1 MRNSGQ
7 LVDWCL
13 IYRLVWEN
21 LKHRPVRTLLS
32 AIFIGI
38 SVTLILTIVGLSKGV
53 LDDVKERAR
62 GTGADIVI
70 RPPSSTVLSF
80 SGNMKGGEKITERV
94 RQLPHVAIATGVLI
108 EQPQIGQSIQ
118 GIDLDEF
125 NAMSGGFTYREGG
138 PFQGPDDMMVDENY
152 AESKHLHAGS
162 TLDLGNGKI
171 WHIRAV
177 VVPGKLSQLFTERK
191 ALQELYSAR
200 GDVSVIYVKV
210 DQPAN
215 IPSVKADLSD
225 LLEDYKVY
233 TMEELISAMSID
245 NVSLVK
251 GFINV
256 VIGIAVI
263 VGFLVVLLTMYTA
276 VLERTREIGIL
287 KALGAS
293 PGYILGVLM
302 RESILL
308 SVCGSVAG
316 IVMTFGTKWLVH
328 KFAPP
333 FLSQAIVYDWWL
345 RAAGISLIGAVLGA
359 IYPGLKAARQ
369 DAIEALSY
377 D

>member
-1 MRNSGQ
+1 
-7 LVDWCL
+7 L

-21 LKHRPVRTLLS
+21 LKHRPVRTFLS

-38 SVTLILTIVGLSKGV
+38 SVTLILTMVGLSRGV
-53 LDDVKERAR
+53 LDDVRERAR
-62 GTGADIVI
+62 GSGADIVI
-70 RPPSSTVLSF
+70 RPPASTVLAF
-80 SGNMKGGEKITERV
+80 SGNMAGGEKIVALV
-94 RQLPHVAIATGVLI
+94 RKQPHVALATGSLI
-108 EQPQIGQSIQ
+108 QSIGNFQ
-118 GIDLDEF
+118 SVTGINLDEF
-125 NAMSGGFTYREGG
+125 NAMSGGFHYLEGG
-138 PFQGPDDMMVDENY
+138 PFQRPDDLMVDESY
-152 AESKHLHAGS
+152 ADSKNLHAGS
-162 TLDLGNGKI
+162 SLDLGNGKV
-171 WHIRAV
+171 WHICAV
-177 VVPGKLSQLFTERK
+177 VEPGKLSQLIAQLK
-191 ALQELYSAR
+191 PLQEMYSAT
-200 GDVSVIYVKV
+200 GDVSVIYVKL

-215 IPSVKADLSD
+215 IPSVLAELMN

-233 TMEELISAMSID
+233 TMEELANLISVD

-251 GFINV
+251 GFTRV
-256 VIGIAVI
+256 VIGIAVV

-302 RESILL
+302 RESVLL
-308 SVCGSVAG
+308 GVCGSTAG
-316 IVMTFGTKWLVH
+316 VVMTFGSQWLVH

-333 FLSQAIVYDWWL
+333 FLRQAIVPDWWPI
-345 RAAGISLIGAVLGA
+345 AAGISLIGAVLGA

>member
-1 MRNSGQ
+1 M
-7 LVDWCL
+7 

-21 LKHRPVRTLLS
+21 LKHRPVRTFLS

-62 GTGADIVI
+62 GTGADLVI
-70 RPPSSTVLSF
+70 RPPNSTVLSF
-80 SGNMKGGEKITERV
+80 SGNMKGGEKIAEMV
-94 RQLPHVAIATGVLI
+94 RQRPHVAIATGVLI
-108 EQPQIGQSIQ
+108 QQLGIGQSIQ
-118 GIDLDEF
+118 GINLDEF

-138 PFQGPDDMMVDENY
+138 PFQGPDDMMVDENF
-152 AESKHLHAGS
+152 AESRNLHAGS
-162 TLDLGNGKI
+162 PLDLGNGKI
-171 WHIRAV
+171 WRICAV

-191 ALQELYSAR
+191 TLQELYSAT
-200 GDVSVIYVKV
+200 GDVSVIYVKA

-215 IPSVKADLSD
+215 IQSIKADLSD
-225 LLEDYKVY
+225 FLEDYKVY

-245 NVSLVK
+245 NVSLIK

-293 PGYILGVLM
+293 PGYVLGILM

-308 SVCGSVAG
+308 SVCGSLAG
-316 IVMTFGTKWLVH
+316 IIMTFGTKWLVH

-345 RAAGISLIGAVLGA
+345 KAAGISLIGAVLGA

>member
-1 MRNSGQ
+1 
-7 LVDWCL
+7 L

-21 LKHRPVRTLLS
+21 LKHRPVRTFLS

-38 SVTLILTIVGLSKGV
+38 SVTLILTIVGLSRGV
-53 LDDVKERAR
+53 LDDIQQRAR

-70 RPPSSTVLSF
+70 RPPNSAVLGF
-80 SGNMKGGEKITERV
+80 TGNMPQGEKIETLV
-94 RQLPHVAIATGVLI
+94 RKRPHVTLTTGTLV
-108 EQPQIGQSIQ
+108 QSIGNFQ
-118 GIDLDEF
+118 SITGINLAEF
-125 NAMSGGFTYREGG
+125 NAMSGGFNYRDGG
-138 PFQGPDDMMVDENY
+138 PFQGPDDLMVDDGY
-152 AESKHLHAGS
+152 ARSKNLHVGS
-162 TLDLGNGKI
+162 NLDLGNGHI
-171 WHIRAV
+171 WHICAIV
-177 VVPGKLSQLFTERK
+177 EPGKLSQLFAQIK
-191 ALQELYSAR
+191 PLQEMYSAV
-200 GDVSVIYVKV
+200 GDVSAIYVKV

-215 IPSVKADLSD
+215 ITGVKADLKEF
-225 LLEDYKVY
+225 LEDYQVY
-233 TMEELISAMSID
+233 TMEELIGLISVD

-251 GFINV
+251 GFTQV

-293 PGYILGVLM
+293 PGYILGILM

-308 SVCGSVAG
+308 ALCGSVAG
-316 IVMTFGTKWLVH
+316 IIMAFGSQFLVH

-333 FLSQAIVYDWWL
+333 FLTQVIVPDWWL
-345 RAAGISLIGAVLGA
+345 KAAGISLVGAVLGA

>member
-1 MRNSGQ
+1 
-7 LVDWCL
+7 
-13 IYRLVWEN
+13 
-21 LKHRPVRTLLS
+21 
-32 AIFIGI
+32 
-38 SVTLILTIVGLSKGV
+38 
-53 LDDVKERAR
+53 
-62 GTGADIVI
+62 
-70 RPPSSTVLSF
+70 VLSF
-80 SGNMKGGEKITERV
+80 SGNMKEGEKKTALV
-94 RQLPHVAIATGVLI
+94 RQRPHVAIATGVLI
-108 EQPQIGQSIQ
+108 QQLGIGQSIQ
-118 GIDLDEF
+118 GINLDEF

-138 PFQGPDDMMVDENY
+138 PFQGPDDMMVDESY
-152 AESKHLHAGS
+152 ADSKNLHAGS
-162 TLDLGNGKI
+162 TLDLGNGKM
-171 WHIRAV
+171 WHICAV
-177 VVPGKLSQLFTERK
+177 VVPGKLSQLFVERK
-191 ALQELYSAR
+191 TLQEMYSAI

-215 IPSVKADLSD
+215 IPGVADD
-225 LLEDYKVY
+225 LKSFLEDYPVL
-233 TMEELISAMSID
+233 TMEQLISAMSID
-245 NVSLVK
+245 NVSLIK

-293 PGYILGVLM
+293 PGYILGILM
-302 RESILL
+302 RESVLL
-308 SVCGSVAG
+308 SVCGSLAG
-316 IVMTFGTKWLVH
+316 IVMTFGTKWLIH

-345 RAAGISLIGAVLGA
+345 KAAAISLVGAVLGA

>member
-1 MRNSGQ
+1 
-7 LVDWCL
+7 L

-21 LKHRPVRTLLS
+21 LKHRPVRTFLS

-53 LDDVKERAR
+53 LDDIKERAR

-70 RPPSSTVLSF
+70 RPPNSAVLGF
-80 SGNMKGGEKITERV
+80 TGNMKAGEKIAEKV
-94 RQLPHVAIATGVLI
+94 RQRPHVAIATGVLI
-108 EQPQIGQSIQ
+108 QQPTIGQSIQ
-118 GIDLDEF
+118 GINLDEF
-125 NAMSGGFTYREGG
+125 SAMSGGFTYLEGG
-138 PFQGPDDMMVDENY
+138 PFQGPDDMMVDENF
-152 AESKHLHAGS
+152 AESKNLHAGS
-162 TLDLGNGKI
+162 TLDLGNGHM
-171 WHIRAV
+171 WHICAV
-177 VVPGKLSQLFTERK
+177 VVPGKLSQLFVELKT
-191 ALQELYSAR
+191 LQEMYSAT

-215 IPSVKADLSD
+215 IPGVVADLNNSLD
-225 LLEDYKVY
+225 DYKIL
-233 TMEELISAMSID
+233 TMEQLISAMSID
-245 NVSLVK
+245 NVALIK
-251 GFINV
+251 GFIDV

-308 SVCGSVAG
+308 SVCGSFAG

-345 RAAGISLIGAVLGA
+345 KAAGISLVGAALGA